1 MTTLILGILNINMP
15 YVCFVSIGMRR
26 YVTRTPIHFGRAT
39 SRKADAEDQSG
50 EEAQMLVS
58 LHHRV
63 LRSDHVP
70 RVRGHREPH
79 AYQGTKNVRLSMMT
93 SRSNSCL
100 SNNMKLLTNYKIYQ
114 TIMLINRY
122 VITYLFT
129 ECQSNVVKPKPG
141 TIIKSKPPKHQTKRF
156 YYSKIFWVPFNKVPV
171 VNASSRTSSSAG
183 CDIFHL
189 VFGKLLIIIFDCS
202 LISLAV
208 ISDSFFFKLTR
219 KFVLALFTSSIIC
232 PVINKT

>member
-1 MTTLILGILNINMP
+1 MP

-63 LRSDHVP
+63 LGSDHVP

-100 SNNMKLLTNYKIYQ
+100 SNN
-114 TIMLINRY
+114 
-122 VITYLFT
+122 VIT
-129 ECQSNVVKPKPG
+129 
-141 TIIKSKPPKHQTKRF
+141 II
-156 YYSKIFWVPFNKVPV
+156 I
-171 VNASSRTSSSAG
+171 
-183 CDIFHL
+183 
-189 VFGKLLIIIFDCS
+189 LLIDTHIEYYYYCCYCI
-202 LISLAV
+202 V
-208 ISDSFFFKLTR
+208 
-219 KFVLALFTSSIIC
+219 
-232 PVINKT
+232 N